1 VTLLRRAVLSLALL
15 FAAGPALA
23 DGLPP
28 VTAADRFLGRSD
40 APVTVVEY
48 ASLTCSHCAAWHTT
62 ILPTFKARF
71 IDTGKVR
78 LVYRDLPTPPADV
91 AATGAGLARCA
102 APERFFDV
110 VGTLMNNQA
119 MTRPGGDVGPWYDAG
134 VAASGRTR
142 EQIETC
148 LADPSTITN
157 LRAGIEGGRGAG
169 VAGTPTFFVN
179 GQKVADGSMETL
191 AAAVESAIR

>member
-1 VTLLRRAVLSLALL
+1 MLRRALLALAVLSLATPVLAREL
-15 FAAGPALA
+15 PA
-23 DGLPP
+23 
-28 VTAADRFLGRSD
+28 VTASDRVLGRAD

-48 ASLTCSHCAAWHTT
+48 ASLTCIHCAAWHTGV
-62 ILPTFKARF
+62 LPTFKARY

-78 LVYRDLPTPPADV
+78 LVYRDLPTQPADV

-102 APERFFDV
+102 APERFYDV
-110 VGTLMNNQA
+110 IDVLMDNQA
-119 MTRPGGDVGPWYDAG
+119 MTRPGADVGPWYAAG
-134 VAASGRTR
+134 IAASGRTR

-148 LADPSTITN
+148 LAAPATMEN
-157 LRAGIEGGRGAG
+157 LVAGIEGGRAAG

-179 GQKVADGSMETL
+179 GQKVANGSMETL

>member
-1 VTLLRRAVLSLALL
+1 MTVLRRAFLMLALL
-15 FAAGPALA
+15 GAASPALA
-23 DGLPP
+23 GDLPA
-28 VTAADRFLGRSD
+28 VTASDRYLGRAD

-48 ASLTCSHCAAWHTT
+48 ASLTCSHCAAWHTGV
-62 ILPTFKARF
+62 LPTFKARF
-71 IDTGKVR
+71 VDTGKVR

-91 AATGAGLARCA
+91 AATAAGVARCA

-110 VGTLMNNQA
+110 IGVLMTNQA
-119 MTRPGGDVGPWYDAG
+119 MLRAGGDISPWYDAG
-134 VAASGRTR
+134 IAASGKTR
-142 EQIETC
+142 EQIEAC
-148 LADPSTITN
+148 LAEPSTIAG
-157 LRAGIEGGRGAG
+157 LRASVEGGRAAG

>member
-1 VTLLRRAVLSLALL
+1 MTVLRRTVLAVALL
-15 FAAGPALA
+15 MVAAPAMA
-23 DGLPP
+23 RELPA
-28 VTAADRFLGRSD
+28 VGASDRYLGRAD

-62 ILPTFKARF
+62 ILPSFKARF
-71 IDTGKVR
+71 IDTGKVK

-91 AATGAGLARCA
+91 AATAAGVARCA
-102 APERFFDV
+102 APEHFFDV
-110 VGTLMNNQA
+110 VGVLMTNQA
-119 MTRPGGDVGPWYDAG
+119 MIRAGGDISPWYEAG

-148 LADPSTITN
+148 LADPATLTN
-157 LRAGIEGGRGAG
+157 LRAGIEGGRSAG

-179 GQKVADGSMETL
+179 GRKVADGSMETL